1 MNSLVKAG
9 WVEYTPYKGSMLSDA
24 GAEYAKKLIRKHRLW
39 EVFLVD
45 NLGFNIDEV
54 HNEAEVLEH
63 STSDILADQLEKYL
77 GYPEHCPHG
86 GAIPLELMDTQ
97 EKVSTRLSD
106 IKNDDIVS
114 ISRIL
119 NEDKLV
125 QHFKRA
131 NLNINDDIQITDRD
145 KKLDLFYITNH
156 TSGEDTAL
164 SRTIAQYLFVVDKTE

>member
-1 MNSLVKAG
+1 
-9 WVEYTPYKGSMLSDA
+9 
-24 GAEYAKKLIRKHRLW
+24 HRLW
-39 EVFLVD
+39 EVFLVK
-45 NLGFNIDEV
+45 NLDFNIDEV

-97 EKVSTRLSD
+97 EKISIRLSD

-114 ISRIL
+114 VARML
-119 NEDKLV
+119 NEEKLV

-131 NLNINDDIQITDRD
+131 NLNINDNIQITERD
-145 KKLDLFYITNH
+145 KTLDLLYITNH
-156 TSGEDTAL
+156 TTGENIEL
-164 SRTIAQYLFVVDKTE
+164 SRTIAQYLFVVNQSE